1 MSVLYGPAVEFGL
14 HCILWLIGQD
24 GRSISSR
31 DLAEFQGASPSVLG
45 KIMPKMEK
53 AGLVVSN
60 SGINGGYRLG
70 RSPDQITVLD
80 VVEAIEGRSAIFE
93 CRDVRRGCVLIRSDP
108 PEWITGG
115 VCGIHAVM
123 LRAEEAMRSELA
135 RTTIMDLARG
145 FKTPPGFGEEVAS
158 WFAERGVARE
168 ASRTDAVRKSVLRRR
183 EDTD

>member
-1 MSVLYGPAVEFGL
+1 MSVLYGPSVESGL

-24 GRSISSR
+24 GRSVSSR
-31 DLAEFQGASPSVLG
+31 DLADFQGASPSVLG

-60 SGINGGYRLG
+60 SGINGGYRLARPPG
-70 RSPDQITVLD
+70 EITMLD
-80 VVEAIEGRSAIFE
+80 VVEAIDGPSAIFQ

-123 LRAEEAMRSELA
+123 LRAEAAMRSELA
-135 RTTIMDLARG
+135 RTTILDLAQG
-145 FKTPPGFGEEVAS
+145 FKTPPGFAAEVDA
-158 WFAERGVARE
+158 WFADRGVARE
-168 ASRTDAVRKSVLRRR
+168 ASRADAVQKSFERRQNHSG
-183 EDTD
+183 